1 MVDWNVKQDNMSDE
15 DLEFINLRNV
25 MKEEGE
31 ASFVFTNVS
40 WTDKAGSEDNG
51 EVITLIDSNTST
63 ATSVWVTPYPDAKF
77 EVSPEQTDGARLGR
91 ALARTFDKDGE
102 MSKSDVI
109 AAANAT
115 GGKLSVT
122 KNEYGDSWAWLWQ
135 VEA

>member
-1 MVDWNVKQDNMSDE
+1 MVDWNVTQNNMSDE
-15 DLEFINLRNV
+15 DLEFINLRSE
-25 MKEEGE
+25 MKENEK

-91 ALARTFDKDGE
+91 ALARAFDKDGK
-102 MSKSDVI
+102 MSKEDVI
-109 AAANAT
+109 ASANAS
-115 GGKLSVT
+115 GGILN
-122 KNEYGDSWAWLWQ
+122 KNDYGDSWAWLWEVKQ
-135 VEA
+135 